1 MNEYIKKRNVYPETD
16 IFGGYGR
23 TQNETPDA
31 VWRRA
36 SRRPFLRRFAVD
48 MSRQKN
54 NHLKEECINSDS
66 LLLYDYYNSS
76 CNANEAHQPT
86 AFAIFAV
93 GTDEQS
99 SINHQSF
106 FNSSSDAHRT
116 VSRASSWTPT
126 TRRRLE
132 TQPRTRSTSSMRTR
146 SDPSRYKNRGR
157 AIRITSRGAR
167 RLTESRMGARRDDA
181 MRATHRLTP
190 TRTRV

>member
-48 MSRQKN
+48 MSRQQNK
-54 NHLKEECINSDS
+54 HLKDS

>member
-23 TQNETPDA
+23 TQHETRDA
-31 VWRRA
+31 VWCRA

-48 MSRQKN
+48 MSRQQNK
-54 NHLKEECINSDS
+54 HLKDS